1 MDDVDRLFE
10 CFKCGIIPPKSA
22 LRERKRSKREP
33 RHHDPS
39 GQSESPASVSV
50 ERRRK
55 NVKGAELS
63 SDKII
68 SKSTVA
74 NKINSGKQFSPIV
87 FYGSPRGVPP
97 KRQSR
102 LLRLLHEIRSDLS
115 DHAKLESSR
124 EVWATFP
131 RQDEAIK
138 STKEHQNVCIF
149 SYQDHFS
156 GQRRFLVSSYK
167 EFWRRYK
174 QIKANHRHHYEVIQ
188 EGLPCHLYFD
198 LEFNNKDN
206 HDKNGDEMV
215 DILIKEV
222 LDALRDKY
230 SIHGCDDWIVELDS
244 STADKF
250 SRHLI
255 VRVPGAAFKD
265 NIHAGAFV
273 AEICS
278 RINNAKDS
286 EDSLQ
291 KLFICKDSTSSGTVR
306 QLFVDSAVYSRNRCF
321 RLPLSSKAGKDSVL
335 LPTVRFKCKDMCE
348 EDMFMASLICNMDRD
363 CKTLLVC
370 KMDANCIK
378 TLQFDTEVN
387 QKINFTSD
395 LQERKLNAFN
405 RDISSTCYMRKSPF
419 PALDDYMV
427 SIATIGNV
435 SGKIQS
441 WYLFSEYGLMVYSMS
456 RNRYCERIGRQH
468 KSNHIM
474 YVVDLRRA
482 TYYQNCHDPDC
493 RGYRSPM
500 RVIPYEVFPDAAMFF
515 DSVEPGKESMNN
527 TESQLNEISEEHG
540 SLQQDS
546 SIIDSCKKDGWWLEA
561 IKVAEDIEN
570 TQRMLELNTMEE
582 QESKDGD
589 DDDEEWWTE
598 VERVAMQAKL
608 I

>member
-10 CFKCGIIPPKSA
+10 CFKCGITPPQSA

-138 STKEHQNVCIF
+138 FTKEHQNVSIF

-198 LEFNNKDN
+198 LEFNNKEN

-335 LPTVRFKCKDMCE
+335 LPTGRFKCKDMCE

-482 TYYQNCHDPDC
+482 TYYQKCHDPDC

-515 DSVEPGKESMNN
+515 DSVEPGEESVNN

-546 SIIDSCKKDGWWLEA
+546 SITDSCKKDGWWLEA

>member
-10 CFKCGIIPPKSA
+10 CFKCGITPPKSA

-33 RHHDPS
+33 RHHGTS
-39 GQSESPASVSV
+39 GQSDSPASVSV
-50 ERRRK
+50 ERRHK
-55 NVKGAELS
+55 SVKGAKLS

-138 STKEHQNVCIF
+138 FTKEHQN
-149 SYQDHFS
+149 
-156 GQRRFLVSSYK
+156 
-167 EFWRRYK
+167 
-174 QIKANHRHHYEVIQ
+174 
-188 EGLPCHLYFD
+188 GLPCHLYFD
-198 LEFNNKDN
+198 LEFNNKEN

-222 LDALRDKY
+222 LDALLDKY

-244 STADKF
+244 STAGMALKLVLLTDKF

-335 LPTVRFKCKDMCE
+335 LPTGRFKCKDMCE

-435 SGKIQS
+435 SG
-441 WYLFSEYGLMVYSMS
+441 
-456 RNRYCERIGRQH
+456 
-468 KSNHIM
+468 
-474 YVVDLRRA
+474 
-482 TYYQNCHDPDC
+482 
-493 RGYRSPM
+493 YRSPM

-515 DSVEPGKESMNN
+515 DSVEPGKESVNN

-546 SIIDSCKKDGWWLEA
+546 SITDSCKKDGWWLEA

-570 TQRMLELNTMEE
+570 TQRMLELNTMVSVFKPSIAVQHWFVLSLDLCTKQE
-582 QESKDGD
+582 QTKDGDGD

>member
-10 CFKCGIIPPKSA
+10 CFKCGITPPKSA

-33 RHHDPS
+33 RHHWHIWNNLTALH
-39 GQSESPASVSV
+39 QSLWKGDIKS
-50 ERRRK
+50 
-55 NVKGAELS
+55 VKGAKLS
-63 SDKII
+63 SDK
-68 SKSTVA
+68 
-74 NKINSGKQFSPIV
+74 
-87 FYGSPRGVPP
+87 GSMGY
-97 KRQSR
+97 
-102 LLRLLHEIRSDLS
+102 I
-115 DHAKLESSR
+115 
-124 EVWATFP
+124 P

-138 STKEHQNVCIF
+138 FTKEHQNVSIF

-174 QIKANHRHHYEVIQ
+174 QIKANHRHYYEVIQ

-198 LEFNNKDN
+198 LEFNNKEN

-222 LDALRDKY
+222 LDALLDKY
-230 SIHGCDDWIVELDS
+230 SIQGCDDWIVELDS
-244 STADKF
+244 STAGMYDKF

-335 LPTVRFKCKDMCE
+335 LPTGRFKCKDM
-348 EDMFMASLICNMDRD
+348 
-363 CKTLLVC
+363 
-370 KMDANCIK
+370 
-378 TLQFDTEVN
+378 VN

-468 KSNHIM
+468 KSNHS
-474 YVVDLRRA
+474 
-482 TYYQNCHDPDC
+482 
-493 RGYRSPM
+493 YRSPM

-515 DSVEPGKESMNN
+515 DSVEPGKESVNN

-546 SIIDSCKKDGWWLEA
+546 SITDSCKKDGWWLEA

-570 TQRMLELNTMEE
+570 TQRMLELNTMVSVFKPSIAVQHWFVLSLDLCTKQE
-582 QESKDGD
+582 QTKDGDGD